1 MNAPLVP
8 VGASVHQAVNAF
20 LTYKRSLNR
29 KYDTEEAALHLLE
42 RFLITSGIENLTAV
56 TSQDIERFLVSRP
69 RSKPRSYNHLLGVLR
84 RFFGWLV
91 MQQLVTTTPVSA
103 GPRRNTGQR
112 IPYIFNLEQARRL
125 LETARQLP
133 DRPKGRH
140 RGLIYETA
148 FALLYGLGLRVG
160 EVARLKVG
168 DVDLSRNVLMIRQ
181 TKFAKDRLVPF
192 GPHMAMRL
200 QCYFAQYFGPP
211 PPDATL
217 PLFSFTQ
224 GQAVNPDTISL
235 TFHALVPKLALESRP
250 GVAGPRLHDLR
261 HSFAVGTLL
270 RWYREGIDPNR
281 RLLHLA
287 TFLGHVDPASTAV
300 YLTITSELLGEASAR
315 FRDYTH
321 LSPPAGEQP

>member
-1 MNAPLVP
+1 MNTPLVP
-8 VGASVHQAVNAF
+8 VGASVHQVINAF
-20 LTYKRSLNR
+20 LAYKRSLNR
-29 KYDTEEAALHLLE
+29 KYKTEEAALHLLE
-42 RFLITSGIENLTAV
+42 RFLATAGIEDLAAV
-56 TSQDIERFLVSRP
+56 TAQDIERFLASRP
-69 RSKPRSYNHLLGVLR
+69 RSRPRSYNHLLGVLQ

-91 MQQLVTTTPVSA
+91 MQELVTKTPVSA

-112 IPYIFNLEQARRL
+112 IPYIFNLAQARRL

-140 RGLIYETA
+140 RGLIYETV

-168 DVDLSRNVLMIRQ
+168 DVDLSRDVLMIRQ

-192 GPHMAMRL
+192 GPHMAARL
-200 QCYFAQYFGPP
+200 QRYLAEHFGTSS
-211 PPDATL
+211 PDATQ
-217 PLFSFTQ
+217 PLFGFTQ
-224 GQAVNPDTISL
+224 GQAVNSGTISQ

-250 GVAGPRLHDLR
+250 GVAAPRLHDLR

-270 RWYREGIDPNR
+270 RWYREGADPSR

-300 YLTITSELLGEASAR
+300 YLTITSELLSEASAQ
-315 FRDYTH
+315 FRDYAH
-321 LSPPAGEQP
+321 LSPAAGEQL

>member
-1 MNAPLVP
+1 MKAPLVP
-8 VGASVHQAVNAF
+8 DGASVHQVIDAF
-20 LTYKRSLNR
+20 LAYKRSLNR
-29 KYDTEEAALHLLE
+29 KYDTEEAVLRLLE
-42 RFLITSGIENLTAV
+42 RFMETSGIADLAAV
-56 TSQDIERFLVSRP
+56 TARDIEHFLASRP
-69 RSKPRSYNHLLGVLR
+69 RSMPRSYNHLLGVLR
-84 RFFGWLV
+84 RFFAWLV
-91 MQQLVTTTPVSA
+91 MQDLVTTTPVNA

-112 IPYIFNLEQARRL
+112 IPYIFDLTQARHL

-133 DRPKGRH
+133 DRPKGPH
-140 RGLIYETA
+140 RGLIYETV

-192 GPHMAMRL
+192 GPNMAARL
-200 QCYFAQYFGPP
+200 QRYLAEYFGASS
-211 PPDATL
+211 PDPLT

-224 GQAVNPDTISL
+224 GKAVNPDTISL

-250 GVAGPRLHDLR
+250 GVVAPRLHDLR

-270 RWYREGIDPNR
+270 RWYHEGIDPNS

-300 YLTITSELLGEASAR
+300 YLTITSELMDEASAR
-315 FRDYTH
+315 FRDFAH
-321 LSPPAGEQP
+321 LSSPVGEQP

>member
-1 MNAPLVP
+1 MKTPLVP
-8 VGASVHQAVNAF
+8 AGASVHQMIDAF
-20 LTYKRSLNR
+20 LAYKRSLNR

-42 RFLITSGIENLTAV
+42 RFMESSGIADLAAV
-56 TSQDIERFLVSRP
+56 TARDIERFLASRP
-69 RSKPRSYNHLLGVLR
+69 RSRPRSYNHLLGVLQ
-84 RFFGWLV
+84 RFFAWLV
-91 MQQLVTTTPVSA
+91 MQDLVATTPVNA
-103 GPRRNTGQR
+103 DPRRNTCQR
-112 IPYIFNLEQARRL
+112 IPYIFDLTQARHL

-133 DRPKGRH
+133 DRPKGPH
-140 RGLIYETA
+140 RGLIYETM

-160 EVARLKVG
+160 EVARLNVG

-192 GPHMAMRL
+192 GPNMAARL
-200 QCYFAQYFGPP
+200 QRYLAEYFGASSPST
-211 PPDATL
+211 AN

-224 GQAVNPDTISL
+224 GKAVNPDTISL

-250 GVAGPRLHDLR
+250 GVAAPRLHDLR

-270 RWYREGIDPNR
+270 RWYHEGIDPNS

-300 YLTITSELLGEASAR
+300 YLTITSELLDEASAR
-315 FRDYTH
+315 FRGFAH
-321 LSPPAGEQP
+321 LSSPVGEQP